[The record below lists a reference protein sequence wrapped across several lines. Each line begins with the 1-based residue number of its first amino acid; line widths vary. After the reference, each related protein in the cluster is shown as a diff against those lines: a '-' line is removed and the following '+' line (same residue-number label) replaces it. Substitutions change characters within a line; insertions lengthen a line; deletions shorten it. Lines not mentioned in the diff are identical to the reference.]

1 MLEKLLDRF
10 REKGPSRPRSKM
22 EAEKRRRFLIVLVI
36 VVAVVASLS
45 IVGYGYYDTGVR
57 PWNQRILKVNGTVI
71 DMRTFVYALRLQQ
84 RYSSYYSSEA
94 EWAQTVASG
103 MEENELMR
111 QALENEFGIDAA
123 SVVNDEA
130 IEAYLRPIFVSDGRI
145 SDNATKDEYEQVYQ
159 EALDGWVKT
168 YGVPAKYFIDLALE
182 PALIGDEL
190 KKQIGDRDYPEDGS
204 LEHAQVQAL
213 LVTGADDTTQLRA
226 GWEAGEAFDTLSEEE
241 SVSESLRDTDSDNT
255 ATIEWV
261 PKGIRSE
268 AFDNFTFSEVWSPGV
283 ISDPIQDS
291 DDTGKYWVIKV
302 LARGQQ
308 SLSEADRTTLISAA
322 FTKWLEEVS
331 DPENNDIVN
340 YLNKKGG
347 TAKLSWALDHVAVGA
362 S

>member
-10 REKGPSRPRSKM
+10 REKGPSRPRSKG
-22 EAEKRRRFLIVLVI
+22 ETEKRRRFLIVLVI

-57 PWNQRILKVNGTVI
+57 PWNQRILKVNGKVL
-71 DMRTFVYALRLQQ
+71 DMRDFVKMLRLNGVSAADDAP
-84 RYSSYYSSEA
+84 YVIS
-94 EWAQTVASG
+94 V
-103 MEENELMR
+103 MEDNEISR
-111 QALENEFGIDAA
+111 QGLKEDFG
-123 SVVNDEA
+123 VVISDEA
-130 IEAYLRPIFVSDGRI
+130 VEAKLRELLGMTDNSTEQEYREAYKQAKANLK
-145 SDNATKDEYEQVYQ
+145 NA
-159 EALDGWVKT
+159 G
-168 YGVPAKYFIDLALE
+168 FS
-182 PALIGDEL
+182 IGDFEKYYIKPSLTSEEL
-190 KKQIGDRDYPEDGS
+190 QKQIGERDYPEGS
-204 LEHAQVQAL
+204 RLDHAQVQAL
-213 LVTGADDTTQLRA
+213 LVTGADDATQLRA
-226 GWEAGEAFDTLSEEE
+226 RWEAGEAFDTLSEEE

-322 FTKWLEEVS
+322 FTKWLEDVS
-331 DPENNDIVN
+331 DPEGKDIVN
-340 YLNKKGG
+340 YLNEKGG
-347 TAKLSWALDHVAVGA
+347 MAKLNWALDHVAVGA